1 VTDYSSM
8 NDDRLEE
15 IARGRDVWS
24 IGPALVELHRRTP
37 ERALPVAK
45 MLLDGEDEW
54 LRSTALEVIFHG
66 DRPLALDFMRSHI
79 GSCSIPVLRAMVEL
93 LTVDD
98 QKPDRATAEP
108 LLLLVRDRLCSTTE
122 STLDNSRDLFFAEYP
137 ELRPR

>member
-1 VTDYSSM
+1 VSDYSSM

-15 IARGRDVWS
+15 IAGGHDVWS

-37 ERALPVAK
+37 ERALPVARK
-45 MLLDGEDEW
+45 LLAGDDEW

-66 DRPLALDFMRSHI
+66 DRPLALDFMGSHVAT
-79 GSCSIPVLRAMVEL
+79 CSIPVLRTMVEL

-98 QKPDRATAEP
+98 QKPDRAAVGP
-108 LLLLVRDRLCSTTE
+108 LLAQVRDRLCSTTE
-122 STLDNSRDLFFAEYP
+122 ATLDHARDLFFAEHP